1 MALKKY
7 RFFAGACGP
16 TMLYSN
22 IIRAGD
28 ERTATIIYLK
38 EMGKDATEENIADE
52 LHNIREII
60 PKVNPDHL
68 LDFLEK
74 EIKVG
79 DDVMFIKNK
88 SGSAPKLCPGKV
100 AKVTGK
106 RIVVEDTTGDSSRIM
121 LPEDESECLPRVI
134 VMSPRPERPADGMI
148 DASGY
153 PVLDD
158 DPIAYMKIPPYS
170 NSVEFEMGRIEAIKG
185 NKVLVNG
192 TRKTVDRIVVLNW

>member
-1 MALKKY
+1 
-7 RFFAGACGP
+7 
-16 TMLYSN
+16 MLYSN
-22 IIRAGD
+22 IIRAED
-28 ERTATIIYLK
+28 ERAATIIYLK

-52 LHNIREII
+52 LRYIREII
-60 PKVNPDHL
+60 PKETPDHL

-88 SGSAPKLCPGKV
+88 AGSAPKLCPGKV
-100 AKVTGK
+100 TKVTGK
-106 RIVVEDTTGDSSRIM
+106 SIVVEDTAGDSSRIM

-134 VMSPRPERPADGMI
+134 IMSPRPERPADGMI

-153 PVLDD
+153 PVLDG
-158 DPIAYMKIPPYS
+158 DPIAYMKRPPYS